1 VCAKGRTKVV
11 DNVFD
16 WEISERNQIVKF
28 ISRELEFQ
36 RRKPDRLLGGE
47 VEPSRPWWWRFLWQ
61 LRAKTQ
67 RPTLGRL
74 QEPCHQTE

>member
-47 VEPSRPWWWRFLWQ
+47 VEPSRPWW
-61 LRAKTQ
+61 
-67 RPTLGRL
+67 
-74 QEPCHQTE
+74 